1 MHLNSLKRQLLL
13 CFTVITPHLLS
24 ELYWV
29 TDGFSY
35 GSTAQVL
42 VIKITHLHMIY
53 TPHFHLFWAFIR
65 HLSIICQSKTKKEWG
80 FPNLH
85 WKHSVPEEWSDAI
98 YGSKATISEKSFS
111 QLGFIR
117 PSWITAAFLV
127 QVFISGEKFLPS
139 KSFLWMMEFC
149 CLLLVFY
156 YLVSVFLQVKT
167 EKLLL

>member
-1 MHLNSLKRQLLL
+1 MLNVWKAATKCSFSILAKMRANDGSKWVYTVNGTRKICQATYLIQNLKLWNMHLNSLKRQLLL

-80 FPNLH
+80 FPRVIRCYL
-85 WKHSVPEEWSDAI
+85 WF
-98 YGSKATISEKSFS
+98 KSNN
-111 QLGFIR
+111 IR
-117 PSWITAAFLV
+117 KVLFPIG
-127 QVFISGEKFLPS
+127 IH
-139 KSFLWMMEFC
+139 
-149 CLLLVFY
+149 
-156 YLVSVFLQVKT
+156 
-167 EKLLL
+167 